1 MYILVVDDDDAIR
14 LVISTLL
21 AEEGYLVTE
30 AANGQAALTQ
40 LQTSTPLPCVII
52 LDLMMPIMS
61 GWEFLR
67 IRQTDP
73 VVQRIPVVAISAS
86 RAVAD
91 SVATLNVQEALA
103 KPIDLEHLLS
113 ILQRYCVRA
122 TTP

>member
-1 MYILVVDDDDAIR
+1 MSILVVDDDDAIR

-21 AEEGYLVTE
+21 TEEGYLVTE
-30 AANGQAALTQ
+30 AVNGQAALTQ
-40 LQTSTPLPCVII
+40 LHSSTPLPCVIL
-52 LDLMMPIMS
+52 LDLMMPVLS

-86 RAVAD
+86 RGIAD

-103 KPIDLEHLLS
+103 KPIDLDRLLAT
-113 ILQRYCVRA
+113 IQLYCPS
-122 TTP
+122 TPPP